1 LSSAH
6 SNLTVSLDGKIAAA
20 VPAGAEYQKITFAN
34 VSGEQMIYIYGCHPA
49 TMTFLQW
56 TSDVQVLDKVLAT
69 PVVKMNKK
77 TVNERAEDN
86 ITLTWDA
93 IDYAGSYNV
102 TVDGKVKN
110 VTETTYTF
118 STANFSVEEAG
129 GDFAI
134 QVTAVPASTDYTRV
148 ESAAAELSFHV
159 NDVPVVETGGIPS
172 DPAAIETEYKVVFAE
187 NATNFPAQVFTSTP
201 TNVGDSK
208 FVAVGRD
215 DDKTK
220 VDGGV
225 IKFGGKTDLNEAG
238 FPTARYVSFK
248 ITTPGTIHHMSAAS
262 GSSGERHI
270 VVALAKEGATELTVL
285 YDAIKDQ
292 TGDTE
297 FVTTEVTEAHLEGAT
312 SALTVYV
319 FCTGNAVNIKGLGF
333 TPKPVGPAKVDK
345 VWDFSS
351 DAWTSAMTGS
361 GIAANTNDSNWN
373 LEVDGLKVVSGGGS
387 IKWNFSGDV
396 YFWQPGGAGTDTKR
410 YLEFTTDVAGA
421 LSVWA
426 SNTGDSEDL
435 TRMVTVKVGEA
446 DPESLPGGYKS
457 SEGAHQ
463 VDFTIGAGT
472 VKIYPTGNGLRF
484 YKVEFHSK

>member
-1 LSSAH
+1 
-6 SNLTVSLDGKIAAA
+6 V
-20 VPAGAEYQKITFAN
+20 TFA
-34 VSGEQMIYIYGCHPA
+34 
-49 TMTFLQW
+49 
-56 TSDVQVLDKVLAT
+56 
-69 PVVKMNKK
+69 
-77 TVNERAEDN
+77 
-86 ITLTWDA
+86 
-93 IDYAGSYNV
+93 
-102 TVDGKVKN
+102 
-110 VTETTYTF
+110 
-118 STANFSVEEAG
+118 
-129 GDFAI
+129 DFA
-134 QVTAVPASTDYTRV
+134 
-148 ESAAAELSFHV
+148 
-159 NDVPVVETGGIPS
+159 N
-172 DPAAIETEYKVVFAE
+172 
-187 NATNFPAQVFTSTP
+187 QVFTTTP

-208 FVAVGRD
+208 FIAVGRD
-215 DDKTK
+215 DNKTI

-345 VWDFSS
+345 VWDFSAAEWV
-351 DAWTSAMTGS
+351 DAMTGS

-373 LEVDGLKVVSGGGS
+373 LEVDGLKVMSGGGS

-410 YLEFTTDVAGA
+410 YFEFTTDVAGTVTVY
-421 LSVWA
+421 S
-426 SNTGDSEDL
+426 SNTGSSNATD
-435 TRMVTVKVGEA
+435 RFVTVKVGDGEEQSLVGGTPRNEA
-446 DPESLPGGYKS
+446 PTMTEFN
-457 SEGAHQ
+457 
-463 VDFTIGAGT
+463 VGAGN
-472 VKIYPTGNGLRF
+472 VKIYATGNGLRF
-484 YKVEFHSK
+484 YKIEFHSK

>member
-1 LSSAH
+1 
-6 SNLTVSLDGKIAAA
+6 
-20 VPAGAEYQKITFAN
+20 
-34 VSGEQMIYIYGCHPA
+34 
-49 TMTFLQW
+49 
-56 TSDVQVLDKVLAT
+56 VLDKVLAT

-77 TVNERAEDN
+77 TVNERAEDS

-93 IDYAGSYNV
+93 VDYAGSYNV

-187 NATNFPAQVFTSTP
+187 NATDFPAQVFTSTP

-238 FPTARYVSFK
+238 FPIARYVSFK

-351 DAWTSAMTGS
+351 TAWVSAMEGS
-361 GIAANTNDSNWN
+361 GTANTDLTDVNA
-373 LEVDGLKVVSGGGS
+373 EVDGLKFVAGGEKV
-387 IKWNFSGDV
+387 KWNKSGDV
-396 YFWQPGGAGTDTKR
+396 YYWQTGGKSSGTTR
-410 YLEFTTDVAGA
+410 YFEFTTEQAGT
-421 LSVWA
+421 LSVWS
-426 SNTGDSEDL
+426 SNTGSSADD
-435 TRMVTVKVGEA
+435 TRMVTVKVGDGEPEA
-446 DPESLPGGYKS
+446 KSGGSPSNQDPT
-457 SEGAHQ
+457 Q
-463 VDFTIGAGT
+463 NDFNITAGT
-472 VKIYPTGNGLRF
+472 VRVYPTGNGLRF
-484 YKVEFHSK
+484 YKIEFHSK